1 MTGKN
6 KKMNF
11 SIFKGIKIN
20 KIQDE
25 NWNPKLIR
33 KVLENNPIELLREIC
48 VLMGKKMEY
57 IITPNEKDKLLIE
70 KIMEMIR

>member
-20 KIQDE
+20 KVQE
-25 NWNPKLIR
+25 GNWNPKLIR
-33 KVLENNPIELLREIC
+33 KVLENNPIELIKQLIDFMSNKC
-48 VLMGKKMEY
+48 KIIGKIDES
-57 IITPNEKDKLLIE
+57 DKILFKTLE
-70 KIMEMIR
+70 EMIK